1 LHTDIGHQ
9 CRGAKSGGT
18 ILPLAQPLASGST
31 VEILTGREGGPSRD
45 WLNASLG
52 YLRTA
57 SARAKVRRWFRERDR
72 SDHVAQGR
80 TILDRELRRL
90 GLDAVKL
97 TDLARALH
105 LADPDELLA
114 ALGRSELT
122 TAQIAQALQP
132 AKPAQSE
139 EPQLSMARRV
149 AGEAGGDVIVLGVT
163 DVMTRTARCCS
174 PVPGE
179 PIGGYI
185 TVGQGVSIHRA
196 DCTNFEKLTRE
207 RPERIVEVS
216 WGESAGATHRVSI
229 DIEAND
235 RRGLLRDVSDTL
247 SNLKVDIVAVKTFS
261 DAKTGQA
268 HMVFTVLVADVRQ
281 VERIVH
287 RLERIKSVLHAQ
299 RHA

>member
-1 LHTDIGHQ
+1 
-9 CRGAKSGGT
+9 
-18 ILPLAQPLASGST
+18 
-31 VEILTGREGGPSRD
+31 
-45 WLNASLG
+45 
-52 YLRTA
+52 
-57 SARAKVRRWFRERDR
+57 
-72 SDHVAQGR
+72 
-80 TILDRELRRL
+80 
-90 GLDAVKL
+90 
-97 TDLARALH
+97 
-105 LADPDELLA
+105 
-114 ALGRSELT
+114 
-122 TAQIAQALQP
+122 
-132 AKPAQSE
+132 
-139 EPQLSMARRV
+139 
-149 AGEAGGDVIVLGVT
+149 
-163 DVMTRTARCCS
+163 MTRTPLCCS
-174 PVPGE
+174 PVPGD

-196 DCTNFEKLTRE
+196 NCTNFEKLTRE

-261 DAKTGQA
+261 DAKTGKA

-287 RLERIKSVLHAQ
+287 RLERINGVLHAL